1 MKQGEWCMTGV
12 NSVVSK
18 QEFLGLR
25 LWEEPLTLINE
36 IKFGLL
42 KLYEFLAKC
51 SSVYYQNGIKRHF
64 L

>member
-36 IKFGLL
+36 IKSWFV
-42 KLYEFLAKC
+42 KA
-51 SSVYYQNGIKRHF
+51 I
-64 L
+64 